1 MTRHENMSDTKRLMG
16 LLPLYVG
23 MEVRLTERILAPSDK
38 DPVGV
43 VPDCLGTVVEIILH
57 PSEGNILERATA
69 KTEGFVIL
77 NKLPRAVLVKLKK
90 STVNF
95 LPADANGVQRPG
107 VIAITPSKKTWKFKD
122 AEQRAAPGQQAHT
135 IQVDRYQLA
144 LAPSLPRT
152 LHTFQGMTA
161 EPGMIAHWVLPRNLP
176 EDEQWL
182 ATYVMLSR
190 PRSLATLLSHGLP
203 RRDLLERGPP
213 EGLQKEM
220 EELLLSKIPSTRDAC
235 KEARK
240 NLNWPANPNNG

>member
-1 MTRHENMSDTKRLMG
+1 
-16 LLPLYVG
+16 
-23 MEVRLTERILAPSDK
+23 
-38 DPVGV
+38 
-43 VPDCLGTVVEIILH
+43 
-57 PSEGNILERATA
+57 
-69 KTEGFVIL
+69 
-77 NKLPRAVLVKLKK
+77 
-90 STVNF
+90 
-95 LPADANGVQRPG
+95 
-107 VIAITPSKKTWKFKD
+107 
-122 AEQRAAPGQQAHT
+122 
-135 IQVDRYQLA
+135 
-144 LAPSLPRT
+144 
-152 LHTFQGMTA
+152 
-161 EPGMIAHWVLPRNLP
+161 MIAHWVLPRNLP